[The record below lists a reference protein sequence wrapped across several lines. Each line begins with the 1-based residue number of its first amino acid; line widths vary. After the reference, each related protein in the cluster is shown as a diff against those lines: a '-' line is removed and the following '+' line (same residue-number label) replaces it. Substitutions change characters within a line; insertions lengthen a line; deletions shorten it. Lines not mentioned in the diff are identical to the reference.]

1 MQDDTHKDRPAAPPI
16 EIDHVI
22 AQLAGHQ
29 AYLAAHIDRHWDDL
43 DPLQLART
51 LSLYGQNA
59 ARLGRLFHDRPAIL
73 GVDYDYDDG
82 PGIPDETFRWLAE
95 EIGYVDP
102 PNTDAAAGEEGLPGE
117 KTDTGDDAGSAQA
130 SPDIDDVITALA
142 ASQDRLSGYLDSH
155 RDELEP
161 RSLERLLSVYSQN
174 ATRLGRLLHYRSD
187 IYGPPPDPFRVV
199 MDEALDSLWA
209 EWNAGAEAEANQHH
223 ADSPTEPPTD
233 SLADSLPDSLTH

>member
-1 MQDDTHKDRPAAPPI
+1 MQQNTDTDRPAVLPV

-43 DPLQLART
+43 EPLQLART

-102 PNTDAAAGEEGLPGE
+102 PDADAAAGEEGLPG
-117 KTDTGDDAGSAQA
+117 KDTDTGDDAGSAQA

-142 ASQDRLSGYLDSH
+142 ASQDHLSGYLDSH

-161 RSLERLLSVYSQN
+161 RPLERLLSVYSQN

-187 IYGPPPDPFRVV
+187 IYGPPPDPFRVA
-199 MDEALDSLWA
+199 MDEGLDLFW
-209 EWNAGAEAEANQHH
+209 EEVNARNAANA
-223 ADSPTEPPTD
+223 ADAANAANAYKP
-233 SLADSLPDSLTH
+233 LPFGPLTT

>member
-1 MQDDTHKDRPAAPPI
+1 MQDNAHTDRPTAPPI

-73 GVDYDYDDG
+73 GADYDDG
-82 PGIPDETFRWLAE
+82 MAALDETYRRLVE
-95 EIGYVDP
+95 MGYVDP
-102 PNTDAAAGEEGLPGE
+102 PDTDAAVGEEGLPGE
-117 KTDTGDDAGSAQA
+117 DRDTGDDAGSAQA

-199 MDEALDSLWA
+199 MDEALDLFWQ
-209 EWNAGAEAEANQHH
+209 EVDAGNP
-223 ADSPTEPPTD
+223 DYFYNPPPFDPST
-233 SLADSLPDSLTH
+233 T